1 MLNKLAGVPA
11 GVQAIEAV
19 GTVTTD
25 DYHRVFA
32 PLVDE
37 ACRTRDRLRLLY
49 RFGPGFARITPGA
62 LWADARLGAD
72 YVRLLDGCAVVSDI
86 DWIRIPT
93 RRIAMF
99 MPAPVRVYDD
109 SGVSDALTWLQSL
122 PRNTD
127 VSALGMARAY
137 TGGIGAGLVSLAELI
152 VSKRRL
158 EPARRQDPGPSE
170 ARADFR
176 A

>member
-11 GVQAIEAV
+11 GVQATEAV

-72 YVRLLDGCAVVSDI
+72 YVRLLTAARSSATSTGFEYPPGASLCSCQPPCGCMTT
-86 DWIRIPT
+86 PE
-93 RRIAMF
+93 
-99 MPAPVRVYDD
+99 
-109 SGVSDALTWLQSL
+109 VSDALTWLQSL

-137 TGGIGAGLVSLAELI
+137 IGGMGAGLVSLAELI
-152 VSKRRL
+152 VS
-158 EPARRQDPGPSE
+158 Q
-170 ARADFR
+170 RA
-176 A
+176 

>member
-1 MLNKLAGVPA
+1 MMLKKLAGVPA
-11 GVQAIEAV
+11 GIRAIEAV

-25 DYHRVFA
+25 DYRRVFP

-37 ACRTRDRLRLLY
+37 ACRSRDRLRLLY
-49 RFGPGFARITPGA
+49 RFGAGFERITAGA

-93 RRIAMF
+93 RRIATF

-109 SGVSDALTWLQSL
+109 SGVSDAVTWLQSL
-122 PRNTD
+122 PRNTE

-137 TGGIGAGLVSLAELI
+137 LGGIGAGLVALAELI
-152 VSKRRL
+152 VS
-158 EPARRQDPGPSE
+158 Q
-170 ARADFR
+170 RA
-176 A
+176 